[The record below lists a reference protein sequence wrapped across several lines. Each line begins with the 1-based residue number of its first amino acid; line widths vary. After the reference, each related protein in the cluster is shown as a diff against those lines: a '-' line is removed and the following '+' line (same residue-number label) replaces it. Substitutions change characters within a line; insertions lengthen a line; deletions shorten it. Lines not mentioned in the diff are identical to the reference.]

1 MGNALDITSECKPT
15 GRRKLS
21 YKRAY
26 SYWVARLS
34 DMVISLFDWKG
45 LPFAQ
50 HELEMRIQMT
60 NQGYTGVVY
69 SGKLGRWLVA
79 HGSGVGV
86 TEYPDKWLTYT
97 WACPLASGIGIIG
110 KDAVIFKNIS
120 LMITSRFIVDHF
132 AHLLAHND
140 LSMQALLINSRAS
153 GYSTVTDE
161 TMRARVKAFYE
172 AVEDGRTE
180 VILNENNLEAMQGI
194 KPIEFISDQI
204 TGKANNILDYWQVG
218 QNLLKEFYTA
228 IGISKPTDKRERL
241 IESEIEQEQPL
252 FLFNVEDM
260 LDCRKQAAEEL
271 SVLLDSEVTVD
282 LAESLKKSQA
292 ATKTP
297 TEGGAEN
304 GNN

>member
-1 MGNALDITSECKPT
+1 MGNVLDLTSECRPT
-15 GRRKLS
+15 VRRKLT

-34 DMVISLFDWKG
+34 DMIVSLFDWRG
-45 LPFAQ
+45 LPFEQ
-50 HELEMRIQMT
+50 HELEIRIQLT
-60 NQGYTGVVY
+60 GQGYTGVVY
-69 SGKLGRWLVA
+69 SDKLGRWLVA

-97 WACPLASGIGIIG
+97 WACPLASGINTIG
-110 KDAVIFKNIS
+110 KNAVIFKNNN
-120 LMITSRFIVDHF
+120 LMITSRLLVEHF

-161 TMRARVKAFYE
+161 VMRGRVKGFYE
-172 AVEDGRTE
+172 AIEDGRTE
-180 VILNENNLEAMQGI
+180 VILNENNLEAIQGV

-260 LDCRKQAAEEL
+260 LDCRKQAAKEL
-271 SVLLDSEVTVD
+271 SNLLDSEVTVD
-282 LAESLKKSQA
+282 LAESLKKSM
-292 ATKTP
+292 
-297 TEGGAEN
+297 EGGGEN
-304 GNN
+304 GDIEKNME